1 MQHHCHNFYK
11 MMEQDLPIDHHLTL
25 MRLSVF
31 SLSLAEQQVNG
42 NLILVNGRY
51 SVHFVI
57 AGLPKGVMLSQ
68 SNLTSTICLTNNI
81 ASGCAR
87 EPFDPSSGTNLKFP
101 HYILLDYI
109 LEGDDQY
116 SFLSVIPMFH
126 IFGLTMNVLQ
136 PLSAGAHVIVM
147 PKFEPQHFISK

>member
-1 MQHHCHNFYK
+1 M
-11 MMEQDLPIDHHLTL
+11 
-25 MRLSVF
+25 
-31 SLSLAEQQVNG
+31 
-42 NLILVNGRY
+42 
-51 SVHFVI
+51 VHFVF

-87 EPFDPSSGTNLKFP
+87 EPFDPSSGANLYFP
-101 HYILLDYI
+101 KHILLDYI
-109 LEGDDQY
+109 LAGDDQY

-147 PKFEPQHFISK
+147 PKFDPQHFISK